1 MTASRSTSVSP
12 ILFLNKSTGTDG
24 EQRYSTLRNRAN
36 ASPTPRLD
44 VPHAQSG
51 STFRELPPSPYSLHD
66 VSPEP
71 SDPVRSA
78 SAADSQRWHGTPLQ
92 ASTRPSELPQQASI
106 VYAPHRQQVPEYV

>member
-1 MTASRSTSVSP
+1 MMTASRSTSVSP
-12 ILFLNKSTGTDG
+12 ILFLNESSGADG
-24 EQRYSTLRNRAN
+24 APRYGTLRNRAN

-44 VPHAQSG
+44 NPHAQGG

-78 SAADSQRWHGTPLQ
+78 FAANSERWRDATLQAGTRLAELPLQ
-92 ASTRPSELPQQASI
+92 ASV
-106 VYAPHRQQVPEYV
+106 VYAPPAQQLAE